1 MAPLREKNS
10 KAAPGSDR
18 VGASLPPR
26 IEGATRGELE
36 IRVGEL
42 RGAEGL
48 TLVLRWWGEGAVEG
62 VAFDVTRKNQKKG
75 RAGCLFPSRVDG
87 AGLGRYLK
95 DARVLRFDVVA
106 HGRVVGA
113 LKVPLNR
120 APIGSIE
127 DEGEKSLVDAR
138 FSAAQIQ
145 ETGLTP
151 AQLARRPPRKQLG
164 SVRVKVVARMGAASK
179 VKAAVLNTGAL
190 KQSVDGPLPS
200 SEPSPALIA
209 GRLAS
214 AGNRF
219 YRDPEALGEAIPVG
233 KAGQR
238 TKVVETDVYNVR
250 ESEENPW
257 GAAEHQTP
265 AYDRLGEH
273 WTGGAAD
280 APASVFAGP
289 PAPTPPAFG
298 GPASTPA
305 SAFGGPASVS
315 ASPAFAPDG
324 ELTTIDE
331 RTTLPTQRH
340 DVGHASPSALEVLL
354 RRGEALREHVVQ
366 VEHAAGLKDDGAA
379 VAAFLD
385 EELIQATESSEPPPP
400 PPSSIIGKAD
410 DPAPDEP
417 GGVPPAPALHGGGV
431 TAPLQHSYVAS
442 APLDALERRAQALAA
457 DVDDDAAEFLAHEDD
472 ALVDELLRDPEI
484 RAAIAPAPAPVVEA
498 PPQQQHVV
506 EEAFTTPAAV
516 PPLPSRQLRCLLR
529 VRSGVLNRETAAAS
543 SAARVAHHWAL
554 PNKVDR
560 ARKRRDGKFGSDY
573 VAGERHNQSSSYE
586 FAYDCGAP
594 YSTGDAL
601 STMQVVEV
609 WARSYDGVSDALV
622 GVAKVSLEALRGKVG
637 AETRRVIKAHRL
649 NNVDAV
655 SRVDDWLVDA
665 PRALVADC
673 ALHIVDPRSART
685 KGMLHV
691 TLAVGTPQQLR
702 HLDDART
709 YDACQKLQAAHRGHV
724 IRRAHRFDDGATQP
738 LSRAVE
744 EEFFPVEEEALASS
758 VPAVG
763 VVQHTLEISLAG
775 ECALPG
781 ADSGATVS
789 YRLSNEDGS
798 LWWDGDS
805 SRLNSR
811 LRHDFSTPLTAV
823 DVAAVRALVGDGSS
837 GVRFR
842 VQVDGGDAY
851 EGSLPIRDV
860 KALVRQDVRDF
871 TCTLPLARRG
881 VATPFT
887 LPLTFEYR
895 REPDAVSR
903 VRASRETITLTE
915 EEEPT
920 VILRARHFR
929 AEAPAAVAEA
939 HFQAEAPPPPLDE
952 PLNVTV
958 SGARGLGAVLRAWRT
973 QGRGSGT
980 FPLENPEANV
990 VYSADLEVRVL
1001 GASEDVLATLTS
1013 PSFSFSGSDEEN
1025 DVLDSTV
1032 LLPERSLLIEGAC
1045 SLQFAIRL
1053 VDVRAGAASAAVDGP
1068 LGVPIAA
1075 GSAQLPIDGWVR
1087 ISGSAGTNHRGALR
1101 VRAGAGPV
1109 ALHPASPVVSVP
1121 PPTVAPPRPPTMAD
1135 AATSLDA
1142 DRLTAMMRQA
1152 LQPAVLPSTA
1162 PQVFTDETTSVR
1174 VTVERCSGLT
1184 AHRDDWRWT
1193 VAWKVDGVDF
1203 ATPPVSGASAVDFC
1217 RWSAVA
1223 KIPTRRLSTASIV
1236 FEVLGG
1242 ETNRPTASRIG
1253 ATTVDLG
1260 MLACGLSC
1268 VDGAYRLT
1276 DDFCREKG
1284 VLHVAIGVVAEEVSE
1299 EELPPPTLC
1308 EEPVAQTI
1316 SRPADPRP
1324 ESPDAFAR
1332 QREKQR
1338 GEALSRRAHAL
1349 EAAVGEEA
1357 RRLSDLG
1364 SMLRSLEGLGARLLT
1379 IGQPEEADPFDSV
1392 SSSSSDDD
1400 DDAEGIEVEAL
1411 PALST
1416 PGFQSPPP
1424 WERRDEGAE
1433 EEEETWSD
1441 APPSSPEQADHER
1454 ANALA
1459 ESLRKQ
1465 YDADAAALAEER
1477 AAASEEM
1484 RRAQAEREA
1493 LAAELRK
1500 ASEERRRLEER
1511 TSMLEQREAQQRINA
1526 ECAAQE
1532 RAEASAALAARAAAE
1547 TAARA
1552 AAAVEPARVA
1562 ALDDDVAHAAAELRA
1577 ARVDLAAHAPAAP
1590 SDSGAS
1596 STSSGRRYRDPRFA
1610 AEETERIARIMRGA
1624 LSA

>member
-95 DARVLRFDVVA
+95 DARVLRFYVVA

-179 VKAAVLNTGAL
+179 VKAAVLTTGAL

-200 SEPSPALIA
+200 SEPSPALLA

-238 TKVVETDVYNVR
+238 TKAVETDVYEVR

-273 WTGGAAD
+273 RTSGAAD

-289 PAPTPPAFG
+289 PAPPAPAFG

-315 ASPAFAPDG
+315 ASPLAPDG

-340 DVGHASPSALEVLL
+340 DVGHASPSALEALL
-354 RRGEALREHVVQ
+354 RRGEALREHVVR

-385 EELIQATESSEPPPP
+385 EELLQATESAEPLPP

-410 DPAPDEP
+410 DAPDEP
-417 GGVPPAPALHGGGV
+417 CSPSPAPALHGGGV
-431 TAPLQHSYVAS
+431 TALLQHAYVAS
-442 APLDALERRAQALAA
+442 APLDALERRAQALAQ

-498 PPQQQHVV
+498 PPQPQHVV

-516 PPLPSRQLRCLLR
+516 PPLPPRQLRCLLR
-529 VRSGVLNRETAAAS
+529 VRSGVLDRETAAAS

-573 VAGERHNQSSSYE
+573 VAGERFNRSSSYD
-586 FAYDCGAP
+586 FAYDCAAP
-594 YSTGDAL
+594 FSTGDAL
-601 STMQVVEV
+601 ATMQVVEV

-622 GVAKVSLEALRGKVG
+622 GVAKVPLEALRGKVS
-637 AETRRVIKAHRL
+637 AETRRVVKAHRL
-649 NNVDAV
+649 DGTDAV

-665 PRALVADC
+665 PRALVTDC
-673 ALHIVDPRSART
+673 ALPIVDPRSART
-685 KGMLHV
+685 KGMLRV
-691 TLAVGTPQQLR
+691 TLAVGTPEQLR
-702 HLDDART
+702 HVDDART
-709 YDACQKLQAAHRGHV
+709 YDAAQLLQAAHRGHV

-744 EEFFPVEEEALASS
+744 EEFFPVEEEEALASH
-758 VPAVG
+758 VPQVG
-763 VVQHTLEISLAG
+763 VVQHTLEVSLSG

-837 GVRFR
+837 GVHFR

-871 TCTLPLARRG
+871 TCTLPLSRQG

-887 LPLTFEYR
+887 LPLTFGYR

-903 VRASRETITLTE
+903 VRALRETITLTE

-929 AEAPAAVAEA
+929 AEAPV
-939 HFQAEAPPPPLDE
+939 QAEAPPLPLDE

-980 FPLENPEANV
+980 FPLENPDSNV

-1075 GSAQLPIDGWVR
+1075 GNASLPIDGWVR

-1109 ALHPASPVVSVP
+1109 APPPASLVVSVP

-1162 PQVFTDETTSVR
+1162 PQVFTGETTSVR

-1223 KIPTRRLSTASIV
+1223 KISTRRLSTASIV

-1242 ETNRPTASRIG
+1242 ETNRPTASRVG

-1349 EAAVGEEA
+1349 EVAVGEEA
-1357 RRLSDLG
+1357 RRLGDLG

-1392 SSSSSDDD
+1392 SSSSEDD

-1424 WERRDEGAE
+1424 WERREAE
-1433 EEEETWSD
+1433 AAEEETWSD

-1484 RRAQAEREA
+1484 RRAQAERET

-1511 TSMLEQREAQQRINA
+1511 TSMLEAREAQQRLNA
-1526 ECAAQE
+1526 ENEAQE

-1547 TAARA
+1547 AAARA
-1552 AAAVEPARVA
+1552 AAAVEHARVA
-1562 ALDDDVAHAAAELRA
+1562 ALDNDVAHAAAELRA
-1577 ARVDLAAHAPAAP
+1577 ARVDLAAHAPAVP

-1610 AEETERIARIMRGA
+1610 ADETERIARIMRGA
-1624 LSA
+1624 LSAYAE